1 MPVCA
6 SLSMSQLPMSKLQK
20 VKNVSARRV
29 AMVIPVMIIPA
40 MVFVAISALAQTSVT
55 TYHYDTYRTGWNNTE
70 TILTPANV
78 ASSSFGLLQNVA
90 LDDQVDS
97 QPLVVPGVT
106 ITAGTSQGQHD
117 VVYVATEGN
126 TIYAIDVHSGAVLL
140 NPNFGAPVQYPLGC
154 NNNGP
159 NVGINSTPVI
169 DPSSHTLYVII
180 YTQDATLGPTYR
192 VHALDL
198 GSLTDKV
205 TPQIVSAS
213 HPLSNGTTF
222 NFNATYQRQRPGL
235 LLANGNVYAG
245 FGSFCD
251 FNANLSRGWLLGWNT
266 GTLTPLPANRLND
279 LQPSSPNNFFLS
291 SIWMSGYGPAAD
303 DSGNILF
310 VTGNSDYSG
319 TTYDGVTNI
328 QESVVKVP
336 ANLGSVLELFTP
348 SNQSSLDQGD
358 TDFGSGGVLVLPD
371 QPGSIPHMAVAAGK
385 DGNMYFMNEDGL
397 GGYSTTANNV
407 LGTYGVGGCWCGE
420 SYFVDP
426 VDGMGRVVA
435 SGGGSVGVWKV
446 VTSPTAMLTNVTNSS
461 GPGSSVQDPGF
472 FTSISSNG
480 TANPIIWAL
489 SRPATSS
496 NGAPISL
503 YAFNPESGG
512 GTMSQLFKA
521 TAGAWPNTGGNAN
534 LVPVVANGLVF
545 VASHQ
550 QLQIFGLAGEAGVTT
565 TTLSSSVNPSVSGK
579 PVAFTATVSQQSG
592 GAIPTGEVE
601 YLNGTTVLA
610 TMKLTSGSAK
620 YVTSKLPPGT
630 NAITAVYLGDSSHSG
645 STSSPVNQLVLA
657 ATTTALTSSSNPS
670 IYGNAV
676 TFSATVGST
685 AGAPPNGETVTFM
698 VGTTVL
704 GTATLSNGTA
714 TFPIATIGV
723 GTRSV
728 KAVYSGDATFAA
740 STSTALRQSV
750 GKATSTPTLAS
761 SLNPSVFG
769 QPVTF
774 TATVAP
780 QFSGTPTGWV
790 AFKSGTTTLGTAAL
804 SGGVASYTTTKLAAG
819 TPSITAE
826 YEGNASFTSSTS
838 TPLSQVVNQTST
850 TVTLVSSVNPSSY
863 KQTVT
868 FTATMTPQFGGA
880 VTGTVTFTSGTNTL
894 GTTGINSGVAKL
906 TTAALASG
914 EDAITATY
922 NGSSNC
928 TTSSA
933 SLTQTVNP

>member
-1 MPVCA
+1 MSVCT
-6 SLSMSQLPMSKLQK
+6 SLSLSQLLKIKM
-20 VKNVSARRV
+20 KNISARRV
-29 AMVIPVMIIPA
+29 VMVIPAAIVLIT
-40 MVFVAISALAQTSVT
+40 ISALAQTSVT

-70 TILTPANV
+70 TTLTPTNV
-78 ASSSFGLLQNVA
+78 ASSNFGLLHNIT

-106 ITAGTSQGQHD
+106 ITAGSSQGQHD
-117 VVYVATEGN
+117 VVYVASEGN

-140 NPNFGAPVQYPLGC
+140 SPNFGTPVQFPLGC

-169 DPSSHTLYVII
+169 DPSSSTLYVII

-192 VHALDL
+192 IHALDL

-213 HPLSNGTTF
+213 HTLHNGTTF

-266 GTLTPLPANRLND
+266 GTLTPLTANRLND
-279 LQPSSPNNFFLS
+279 TQPSSPNNFFLS
-291 SIWMSGYGPAAD
+291 AIWMSGYGPAAD

-310 VTGNSDYSG
+310 VTGNSDPSG

-336 ANLGSVLELFTP
+336 ANLGSVLDLFTP
-348 SNQSSLDQGD
+348 SDQGNLDQND

-371 QPGSIPHMAVAAGK
+371 QPGSITHMAVAAGK
-385 DGNMYFMNEDGL
+385 DGNMYFMNEDDL
-397 GGYSTTANNV
+397 GGYSTTTNNV
-407 LGTYGVGGCWCGE
+407 LGTYSVGGCWCGQ

-426 VDGMGRVVA
+426 LDGMGRVVT

-461 GPGSSVQDPGF
+461 GLGNNVQDPGF

-480 TANPIIWAL
+480 TANPIIWAI
-489 SRPATSS
+489 SRPATTS

-503 YAFNPESGG
+503 YAFDPESGG

-521 TAGAWPNTGGNAN
+521 TAGAWPNTTGNAN

-550 QLQIFGLAGEAGVTT
+550 QLQIFGLTAESGATT
-565 TTLSSSVNPSVSGK
+565 TTLISSVNPSVSGK

-592 GAIPTGEVE
+592 GVIPTGKVE

-610 TMKLTSGSAK
+610 TMTLTSGSARF
-620 YVTSKLPPGT
+620 VTTKLPSGT
-630 NAITAVYLGDSSHSG
+630 NVITAVYLGDSSHSG
-645 STSSPVNQLVLA
+645 STSLPVNQFVLT
-657 ATTTALTSSSNPS
+657 ATTTALTSSVNPS

-676 TFSATVGST
+676 TFSATVTS
-685 AGAPPNGETVTFM
+685 ALGAPPNGESVTFM
-698 VGTTVL
+698 LGTTVL
-704 GTATLSNGTA
+704 GTAALSNGTA
-714 TFPIATIGV
+714 NFPISTLGA
-723 GTRSV
+723 GTKAV
-728 KAVYSGDATFAA
+728 KAVYGGDATFAS
-740 STSTALRQSV
+740 STSTAVHQSV
-750 GKATSTPTLAS
+750 TKAASTTVVVS
-761 SLNPSVFG
+761 SLNPSIFG

-780 QFSGTPTGWV
+780 QFSGTPTGRV
-790 AFKSGTTTLGTAAL
+790 TFKNGTTTLGTTTL
-804 SGGVASYTTTKLAAG
+804 SGGVASFTTTKLAAG
-819 TPSITAE
+819 TLSITAE
-826 YEGNASFTSSTS
+826 YQGSPSFTSSTS
-838 TPLSQVVNQTST
+838 TPLSQVVNPASATL
-850 TVTLVSSVNPSSY
+850 TLVSSPNPS
-863 KQTVT
+863 THEE
-868 FTATMTPQFGGA
+868 A
-880 VTGTVTFTSGTNTL
+880 VTVRQL
-894 GTTGINSGVAKL
+894 
-906 TTAALASG
+906 
-914 EDAITATY
+914 
-922 NGSSNC
+922 
-928 TTSSA
+928 
-933 SLTQTVNP
+933 

>member
-1 MPVCA
+1 MSV
-6 SLSMSQLPMSKLQK
+6 SMSQLSNIL
-20 VKNVSARRV
+20 ARRV
-29 AMVIPVMIIPA
+29 VMVIPALVLIT
-40 MVFVAISALAQTSVT
+40 VGALAQTAVT

-70 TILTPANV
+70 TTLTPANV
-78 ASSSFGLLQNVA
+78 GSSRFGLLHSVA

-126 TIYAIDVHSGAVLL
+126 TIYAIDVHSGAILL
-140 NPNFGAPVQYPLGC
+140 SQNFGSPVQYPLGC

-169 DPSSHTLYVII
+169 DPSSGTLYVII

-192 VHALDL
+192 IHALAL

-213 HPLSNGTTF
+213 HTLSNGTTF

-279 LQPSSPNNFFLS
+279 LQDSSPNTFFLS

-310 VTGNSDYSG
+310 VTGNSDPSG

-328 QESVVKVP
+328 QESVVKVSS
-336 ANLGSVLELFTP
+336 NLGTVLDLFTP
-348 SNQSSLDQGD
+348 SNQGSLDQGD

-371 QPGSIPHMAVAAGK
+371 QPGSIPHLAVAAGK
-385 DGNMYFMNEDGL
+385 DGNMYFMNEDNL
-397 GGYSTTANNV
+397 GGYSTSANNV
-407 LGTYGVGGCWCGE
+407 LGTYGVGGCWCGQ

-426 VDGMGRVVA
+426 SDGMGRVVA
-435 SGGGSVGVWKV
+435 SGGGSVSVWKV
-446 VTSPTAMLTNVTNSS
+446 VTSPTVMLTNVTNSS
-461 GPGSSVQDPGF
+461 GPGGSVQDPGF

-489 SRPATSS
+489 ARPATNN

-503 YAFNPESGG
+503 YAFDPESGG

-534 LVPVVANGLVF
+534 LVPIVANGLVF

-550 QLQIFGLAGEAGVTT
+550 QLQIFGLTGEAGATT
-565 TTLSSSVNPSVSGK
+565 TTLISSVNPSVSGK

-592 GAIPTGEVE
+592 GSVPTGKVE
-601 YLNGTTVLA
+601 YLNGATVLA
-610 TMKLTSGSAK
+610 TLTLSSGSAK
-620 YVTSKLPPGT
+620 YITSKLPPGT
-630 NAITAVYLGDSSHSG
+630 NPITALYLGDSSHSG
-645 STSSPVNQLVLA
+645 STSTPVNQFVLTA
-657 ATTTALTSSSNPS
+657 TATTLASSANPS

-676 TFSATVGST
+676 TFSATVTSA
-685 AGAPPNGETVTFM
+685 AGAPPTGEPVSFM

-704 GTATLSNGTA
+704 GTAALSNGTA
-714 TFPIATIGV
+714 TFPIATLGV
-723 GTRSV
+723 GTRAV
-728 KAVYSGDATFAA
+728 KAVYGGDATFAP
-740 STSTALRQSV
+740 SSSTALQQSV
-750 GKATSTPTLAS
+750 SKAASTTVLVS

-774 TATVAP
+774 TATVAA
-780 QFSGTPTGWV
+780 QFSGTPTGRV
-790 AFKSGTTTLGTAAL
+790 TFRNGTTVLGTAAL
-804 SGGVASYTTTKLAAG
+804 SSGVASYTTTKLGAG
-819 TPSITAE
+819 TLSITAE
-826 YEGNASFTSSTS
+826 YDGNASFTSSTS
-838 TPLSQVVNQTST
+838 SPLSQVVNPAGT
-850 TVTLVSSVNPSSY
+850 TLTLVSSPNPSTFG
-863 KQTVT
+863 QPVI
-868 FTATMTPQFGGA
+868 FTATVTPQFGGT
-880 VTGTVTFTSGTNTL
+880 VTGTVTFTSNTGAL
-894 GTTGINSGVAKL
+894 GTTGINGGAAKL
-906 TTAALASG
+906 TTSTLAKG
-914 EDAITATY
+914 EDTVTATY
-922 NGSSNC
+922 NGSTNF

-933 SLTQTVNP
+933 SLAQAVTP